1 MRLES
6 GDRTN
11 SATSFK
17 GSLTWQDQGT
27 DALITA
33 RIEGASAPPWQI
45 ADVNPA
51 GLTRVDTLSKAQLD
65 ALSKQIQ
72 QTLEGALAQMVLKLT
87 APLATVTP

>member
-17 GSLTWQDQGT
+17 GTLTWQDQGS
-27 DALITA
+27 DARITA
-33 RIEGASAPPWQI
+33 NIEGTSAPPWQI

-51 GLTRVDTLSKAQLD
+51 GLTRVDTMTKPQLE
-65 ALSKQIQ
+65 ALGKQIQ
-72 QTLEGALAQMVLKLT
+72 QTLASALAQMVLKLT
-87 APLATVTP
+87 APLATQAP